1 MTSPSNLPSR
11 PGGLREMTGSSKH
24 RWRSAVVKFALSLGL
39 IAIFLSV
46 VDTSTVLANL
56 VAVDPATMAAAV
68 GLCFSQALFVG
79 FRWHALGYRTGGFIG
94 RWQTMRIT
102 FAAMFANQLMPTS
115 IGGDLVRIGL
125 LGRLGVPVGR
135 GARTVVL
142 DRTAGL
148 LSLQTLMSVT
158 GIVLGEQLPADW
170 PIDFIRVLPVLA
182 IALILAALF
191 AGDQFADMVEG
202 RLKFYWFAQLLRDSS
217 RLLRSGVMT
226 VVILLLS
233 YAVHS
238 ASATCIWI
246 LARGGGVEIGFV
258 QVLGFLPIVI
268 LVQLAPVS
276 IAGWGVREGTVITLF
291 ALLGIGSAPALA
303 ISILWGAAI
312 AGGAVLAGAIWFLT
326 RSAGERLP
334 EQSASSDQSEA

>member
-1 MTSPSNLPSR
+1 MNNPSNSLSR
-11 PGGLREMTGSSKH
+11 PEGLPEMMGGSKH
-24 RWRSAVVKFALSLGL
+24 RWRSALLKFALSLGL
-39 IAIFLSV
+39 VAIFLSI
-46 VDTSTVLANL
+46 VDTSTVLASL

-68 GLCFSQALFVG
+68 GLCFSQTLFVG
-79 FRWHALGYRTGGFIG
+79 FRWHALGHRTGAFVG
-94 RWQTMRIT
+94 RWQAMRIT

-125 LGRLGVPVGR
+125 LGRHGVPVGR

-148 LSLQTLMSVT
+148 LSLLTLMLVT

-170 PIDFIRVLPVLA
+170 PVDFIKVLPVLA
-182 IALILAALF
+182 IVFIWAALF
-191 AGDQFADMVEG
+191 AGDRFADAVEA
-202 RLKFYWFAQLLRDSS
+202 RLKSAWLAQLLRDSS
-217 RLLRSGVMT
+217 RLLRSGVTT

-246 LARGGGVEIGFV
+246 LAQGSGVEISFMEI
-258 QVLGFLPIVI
+258 LGFLPIVI

-291 ALLGIGSAPALA
+291 ALLGIDSAPALA
-303 ISILWGAAI
+303 TSILWGAAI

>member
-1 MTSPSNLPSR
+1 MNNPSNSPSR
-11 PGGLREMTGSSKH
+11 PEGLPEMTGGSKH
-24 RWRSAVVKFALSLGL
+24 RWRSALLKFALSLGL
-39 IAIFLSV
+39 VAIFLSI
-46 VDTSTVLANL
+46 VDTSTVLASL

-68 GLCFSQALFVG
+68 GLCFSQTLFVG
-79 FRWHALGYRTGGFIG
+79 FRWHALGHRTGAFVG
-94 RWQTMRIT
+94 RWQAMRIT

-125 LGRLGVPVGR
+125 LGRHGVPVGR

-148 LSLQTLMSVT
+148 LSLLTLMLVT

-170 PIDFIRVLPVLA
+170 PVDFIKVLPVLA
-182 IALILAALF
+182 IVFIWAALF
-191 AGDQFADMVEG
+191 AGDRFADAVEA
-202 RLKFYWFAQLLRDSS
+202 RLKSAWLAQLLRDSS
-217 RLLRSGVMT
+217 RLLRSGVTT

-246 LARGGGVEIGFV
+246 LAQGSGVEIGFM

-291 ALLGIGSAPALA
+291 ALLGIDSAPALA
-303 ISILWGAAI
+303 TSILWGAAI

-334 EQSASSDQSEA
+334 E